1 MGRPNLND
9 KIQTLFMR
17 RRGEV
22 RDLGMLMAGV
32 AVAAVLGWCS
42 LVKLRI
48 SSEPRGAA
56 AILRRVFHFY
66 DCMASP
72 NYRVTGQL
80 CCSQFGEFPRL
91 VGRYCSN
98 LLPKQA
104 RGTPQIDCNRILGI
118 KDGSSHFAKHSSP
131 VGTRA

>member
-1 MGRPNLND
+1 
-9 KIQTLFMR
+9 MR

-32 AVAAVLGWCS
+32 AVEAVLGWCS

-80 CCSQFGEFPRL
+80 ESYILLQSIWGVKVLFPSHRI
-91 VGRYCSN
+91 N
-98 LLPKQA
+98 LIMYNESGHMEHK
-104 RGTPQIDCNRILGI
+104 
-118 KDGSSHFAKHSSP
+118 
-131 VGTRA
+131 

>member
-9 KIQTLFMR
+9 KFQTLFMR

-80 CCSQFGEFPRL
+80 ESYIQLQSIWGVPPACGPLLQLATAQAGYGNFP
-91 VGRYCSN
+91 N
-98 LLPKQA
+98 
-104 RGTPQIDCNRILGI
+104 
-118 KDGSSHFAKHSSP
+118 
-131 VGTRA
+131 